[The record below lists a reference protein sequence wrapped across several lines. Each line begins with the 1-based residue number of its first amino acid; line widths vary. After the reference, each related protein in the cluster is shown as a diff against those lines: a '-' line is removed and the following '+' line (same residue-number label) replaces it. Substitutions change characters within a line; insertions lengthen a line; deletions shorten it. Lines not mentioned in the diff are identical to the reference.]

1 MRQAIA
7 VAALAVLAACTVGP
21 DYQRPPASVPAT
33 YKEGGWK
40 TAEPKDASNRGDWW
54 AIYDD
59 RVLDGLEKR
68 IEISNQTLKAA
79 EAAYRQARAIV
90 AEAQAGYY
98 PTVSLTG
105 SGTRSGQ
112 GGRQSGINGSNGI
125 GTNSSVDLTAD
136 ASWSVDLWG
145 RIRRTVESDVAN
157 AQASAADLASARLS
171 AQAQL
176 ATLYF
181 ELRASEEQKRLFD
194 ASVEAFTQSLKI
206 TRNQFAV
213 GVAAPTDVVTAE
225 TQLEQT
231 RSQAIAVGVQR
242 AQFEHAIATLIG
254 KPASEFSLAPAPLAL
269 SVPVAPPGVPS
280 TLLERRPDIAANER
294 LMAAAN
300 AQIGAAEA
308 AFYPDLT
315 LSASYG
321 FSSTGLAKLFRASN
335 AFWSVGGQLVQTVFD
350 AGLRSAQV
358 EAAKATYDQTV
369 ANYRQ
374 TVLTG
379 FQQVEDELAA
389 LTILAQQAQV
399 EANTVRL
406 AREAERL
413 TLNQYQQGTVAY
425 TAVITAQTTR
435 LNNEQTAL
443 GIMQS
448 RLIASVALVQALG
461 GRWSSAQVPDA
472 GQVKSAKRCP
482 RGSERALRPIAA
494 PAVPSPATP
503 FFNSGRRWACVV
515 KRPHH
520 PSLHRQG
527 T

>member
-54 AIYDD
+54 AIYHD
-59 RVLDGLEKR
+59 RVLDGLEKQ
-68 IEISNQTLKAA
+68 IEISNQTLRAA
-79 EAAYRQARAIV
+79 EAAYRQARAVV

-112 GGRQSGINGSNGI
+112 GGQQSGINGFATR
-125 GTNSSVDLTAD
+125 TNSSIDLTAD

-145 RIRRTVESDVAN
+145 QIRRTVESDVAN

-242 AQFEHAIATLIG
+242 AQFEHAIAALIG

-280 TLLERRPDIAANER
+280 TLLERRPDIAATER

-308 AFYPDLT
+308 AFYPNLT

-321 FSSTGLAKLFRASN
+321 FSNTGLAKLFRASN
-335 AFWSVGGQLVQTVFD
+335 ALWSVGGTLVQTVFD

-448 RLIASVALVQALG
+448 RLVASVALVQALG
-461 GRWSSAQVPDA
+461 GGWRAAQLPDA
-472 GQVKSAKRCP
+472 GQVKSGKAM
-482 RGSERALRPIAA
+482 
-494 PAVPSPATP
+494 PAS
-503 FFNSGRRWACVV
+503 
-515 KRPHH
+515 
-520 PSLHRQG
+520 Q
-527 T
+527 

>member
-1 MRQAIA
+1 MKHATA
-7 VAALAVLAACTVGP
+7 PAALALLAACTVGP
-21 DYQRPPASVPAT
+21 DYQRPPAPVPAS
-33 YKEGGWK
+33 YKQDGWK
-40 TAEPKDASNRGDWW
+40 AAEPKDAVNRGEWW
-54 AIYDD
+54 AVYDD
-59 RVLDGLEKR
+59 PALDGLEKQ
-68 IEISNQTLKAA
+68 IEISNQTLLAA
-79 EAAYRQARAIV
+79 VAAYRQARAIV
-90 AEAQAGYY
+90 AEARSGYY
-98 PTVSLTG
+98 PTVSLVG

-112 GGRQSGINGSNGI
+112 QSRGRAGG
-125 GTNSSVDLTAD
+125 NSTIDLTAD
-136 ASWSVDLWG
+136 ATWSVDLWG
-145 RIRRTVESDVAN
+145 RIRRIVESDVAN
-157 AQASAADLASARLS
+157 AQASAADIASARLS

-181 ELRASEEQKRLFD
+181 ELRAADEQKRLFD

-280 TLLERRPDIAANER
+280 ALLERRPDIAASER
-294 LMAAAN
+294 VMAAAN

-335 AFWSVGGQLVQTVFD
+335 ALWSVGGTLVQTVFD

-358 EAAKATYDQTV
+358 QAAKAIYDQTV

-374 TVLTG
+374 TVLIG

-413 TLNQYQQGTVAY
+413 TLNQYQQGTIPY
-425 TAVITAQTTR
+425 TTVITAQTTR
-435 LNNEQTAL
+435 LSNEQTAL

-448 RLIASVALVQALG
+448 RLIASVTLVQALG
-461 GRWSSAQVPDA
+461 GGWSAAQ
-472 GQVKSAKRCP
+472 
-482 RGSERALRPIAA
+482 L
-494 PAVPSPATP
+494 
-503 FFNSGRRWACVV
+503 
-515 KRPHH
+515 
-520 PSLHRQG
+520 
-527 T
+527 